1 MYKSHSVGV
10 IIPAY
15 NEAAFVGDVIR
26 NIPEYVDRVY
36 VVEDCSDDETPAAI
50 RTTAKSDASNAS
62 PDFDRRDNNLPD
74 ISELRLESDA
84 LAEKVGEFYAIGR
97 TIAIHHEENLGA
109 GGAIKTGYQFALEDD
124 TDIVATIDADGQM
137 DPAQLSRFLDPIVA
151 GDADYTKGDRLSNN
165 DHSRDM
171 PRFRLFGNHV
181 LTLLTRVASGYWQ
194 VTDPQNG
201 YTAVRTDVL
210 ERVSVEE
217 MYEYY
222 GYLNDLLVRLNIAG
236 ADTVDVPLP
245 AVYDDEDSH
254 IRYEEYIVNV
264 SQMLLWNFLWRLRV
278 KYSPAKGYPMGLLAA
293 FAGATATAGTA
304 RLLRPFTARRTG
316 PDESRD
322 TIGAVAMCLVA
333 AAVLLVLAFDRAA
346 HTEGDSYRDLSR
358 E

>member
-1 MYKSHSVGV
+1 MYESHSVGV

-15 NEAAFVGDVIR
+15 NEAEFVGDVIR
-26 NIPEYVDRVY
+26 DVPEYVDRVY
-36 VVEDCSDDETPAAI
+36 VVEDCSDDETPEAI
-50 RTTAKSDASNAS
+50 RTAAKADAANAS
-62 PDFDRRDNNLPD
+62 PAADRRDNDLPD
-74 ISELRLESDA
+74 IGELRLESDA
-84 LAEKVGEFYAIGR
+84 LAEKVEEFYAIGR
-97 TIAIHHEENLGA
+97 TVAIHHEENLGA

-124 TDIVATIDADGQM
+124 TDVVATIDADGQM

-151 GDADYTKGDRLSNN
+151 GDADYTKGDRLSNE
-165 DHSRDM
+165 DHSRGM

-181 LTLLTRVASGYWQ
+181 LTFLTRVASGYWQ

-236 ADTVDVPLP
+236 ADIVDVPLP

-264 SQMLLWNFLWRLRV
+264 SQMLLRNFLWRLRV
-278 KYSPAKGYPMGLLAA
+278 KYPPTKGHPIGLLAA

-304 RLLRPFTARRTG
+304 RLLRPFTAHRTD
-316 PDESRD
+316 DESRG
-322 TIGAVAMCLVA
+322 TVGAIAMYALTA
-333 AAVLLVLAFDRAA
+333 SSVLLVLAFDRAVQ
-346 HTEGDSYRDLSR
+346 TEADGYHDASR
-358 E
+358 G